1 MMKTNGWLLEGFMKV
16 LIIGAGKLGV
26 RLAKVMDAEQ
36 FDVTL
41 VDRNPK
47 KVESINEQL
56 DVLTLEGNGVDIS
69 FLKEIKASSFDLVVA
84 TTESDETNIVVCD
97 FVKKLGCKKT
107 IARIRGLEFSDQIE
121 FLKETVGIDLIINPD
136 LSTADMIAKYLLRD
150 ITYYIGEFASGRVRI
165 VDFNIKNS
173 QKFVGKKI
181 MDLDDMTGLLI
192 TSVARENELLI
203 PGGDTVLETNDT
215 IYLMG
220 SIETIDVFTKK
231 YKLNGT
237 RKAIENVMIIG
248 GGNIGMYLAR
258 KLSKAKVH
266 VKLVEQD
273 RSRIQMLTEMLEHVL
288 IIQGD
293 GSNINLLEQEELENM
308 QAFVTV
314 TGIDEVNLLVALIAK
329 QYGIEKCIA
338 KVSRDNYAKI
348 INNLPIDAAIN
359 PLNISVSR
367 ILKFVR
373 GSRIESISLLLGG
386 EGEVSE
392 LIVSKDMPFINKPLA
407 KVNLP
412 KGVLIGAI
420 IHDGVVSIANGQSV
434 IREGDRIIV
443 FCHSSKVAQFK
454 NIFIQKKEGRFGEIQ
469 NRT

>member
-1 MMKTNGWLLEGFMKV
+1 
-16 LIIGAGKLGV
+16 
-26 RLAKVMDAEQ
+26 
-36 FDVTL
+36 
-41 VDRNPK
+41 
-47 KVESINEQL
+47 
-56 DVLTLEGNGVDIS
+56 
-69 FLKEIKASSFDLVVA
+69 
-84 TTESDETNIVVCD
+84 
-97 FVKKLGCKKT
+97 
-107 IARIRGLEFSDQIE
+107 
-121 FLKETVGIDLIINPD
+121 
-136 LSTADMIAKYLLRD
+136 LLRD

-165 VDFNIKNS
+165 VDFNIKNN

-434 IREGDRIIV
+434 IQEGDRIIV